1 MRKIFATA
9 VAPMWIAS
17 APTVVHK
24 VRSFG
29 VAESRLQAI
38 LGELDLGDA
47 ELGFRAHIPE
57 VQVKL
62 RFDGASQPKHREAV
76 VER

>member
-1 MRKIFATA
+1 M
-9 VAPMWIAS
+9 
-17 APTVVHK
+17 
-24 VRSFG
+24 
-29 VAESRLQAI
+29 AESRLQAI

-62 RFDGASQPKHREAV
+62 GSMARPQKKTAPSSSSG
-76 VER
+76 